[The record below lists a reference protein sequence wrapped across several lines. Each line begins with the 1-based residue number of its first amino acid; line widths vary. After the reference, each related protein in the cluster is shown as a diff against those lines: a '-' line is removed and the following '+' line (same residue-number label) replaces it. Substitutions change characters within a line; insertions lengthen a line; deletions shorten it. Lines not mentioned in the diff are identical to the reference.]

1 MKRSFVA
8 SSKLAAAACLVLLV
22 LSACVPS
29 DEDLRAVIYTPSSL
43 GDGWEIS
50 TPEAEGLDPML
61 VAELFYNAARLDTI
75 YSLLVVKDGLLV
87 AENYFHEGAID
98 RKDRIQSVTK
108 SFTSAL
114 VGIAVD
120 QQLLS
125 SPSQRM
131 LDFFPEVTDQ
141 ISDPRKAEITI
152 AQLLEMRGGYP
163 WEETNDDLWAGLLS
177 GYYVPLIEAF
187 PLTADPG
194 TRFQYSNLSSNWL
207 GIIVSRVGGMSLKAY
222 AQENLFGPLGIEPG
236 EWGTDAEGHNN
247 GCGDLHLTARDMA
260 RFGLLYLNN
269 GTYAGS
275 QIVPEGWVLQSL
287 QTISQNAWDNIG
299 RFRNIG
305 YGYQWWSAQ
314 AGEHHVSFAWGHGGQ
329 LIVLVDELDLLV
341 VTTADPFWLQHGG
354 NSWKHEKAQLTLVS
368 EFIASLP

>member
-1 MKRSFVA
+1 MKHPLSALLKLTV
-8 SSKLAAAACLVLLV
+8 LAALSLLV

-29 DEDLRAVIYTPSSL
+29 DEDLQAVIYTPVSL

-87 AENYFHEGAID
+87 AEDYFHEGAID

-114 VGIAVD
+114 VGIAIEQELLSGVD
-120 QQLLS
+120 Q
-125 SPSQRM
+125 PM
-131 LDFFPEVTDQ
+131 LDFFPEVADQ
-141 ISDPRKAEITI
+141 ISDPRKLQVSIG
-152 AQLLEMRGGYP
+152 QLLGMRSGYP

-207 GIIVSRVGGMSLKAY
+207 GIIVSRVSGMSLKAY

-260 RFGLLYLNN
+260 RFGLLYLND

-329 LIVLVDELDLLV
+329 LIVLVNELDLLV